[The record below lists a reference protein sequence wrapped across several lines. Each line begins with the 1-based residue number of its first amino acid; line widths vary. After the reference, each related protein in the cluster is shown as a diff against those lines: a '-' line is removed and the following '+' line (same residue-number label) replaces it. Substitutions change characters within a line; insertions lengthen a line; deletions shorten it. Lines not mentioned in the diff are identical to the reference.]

1 MLAIRRESQGY
12 FRSLKSSKENIKRAP
27 FPSPWSIAF
36 DFQWKRV
43 QHFVEIDH
51 MTPTIVYSKYIW
63 LGFVCHI
70 WGHHDLPPN
79 MGSALLI
86 FLDFCVVLFFVLF
99 VFVLFLVRP
108 MLSMSLDCQ
117 FLITPPLISNLY
129 FQKVFFWQISTPCWK
144 VFCQLRT
151 DDERWYW
158 QLDFGSK
165 FTISHYCLTMVLY
178 TI

>member
-1 MLAIRRESQGY
+1 MLAIRRESQGH
-12 FRSLKSSKENIKRAP
+12 FRSLKSSRENIKREP

-51 MTPTIVYSKYIW
+51 MSPTIVYSKYIW
-63 LGFVCHI
+63 LGFASHI
-70 WGHHDLPPN
+70 RGHHDLPPN

-117 FLITPPLISNLY
+117 FLITPPLFCNLY
-129 FQKVFFWQISTPCWK
+129 FQKVFLGRY
-144 VFCQLRT
+144 QLLVEKNSVNCAQMT
-151 DDERWYW
+151 KD
-158 QLDFGSK
+158 G
-165 FTISHYCLTMVLY
+165 IGN
-178 TI
+178 

>member
-1 MLAIRRESQGY
+1 MLAIRRESQGH
-12 FRSLKSSKENIKRAP
+12 FRSLKSSRENIKRAP
-27 FPSPWSIAF
+27 FPSSWSIAF

-43 QHFVEIDH
+43 QHFVEIDS
-51 MTPTIVYSKYIW
+51 MTATIVYSKYIW

-86 FLDFCVVLFFVLF
+86 ILDFCVVLFFALL

-117 FLITPPLISNLY
+117 FLITPPLFSNLY
-129 FQKVFFWQISTPCWK
+129 FQRGFFWQISTPCWK
-144 VFCQLRT
+144 EFCQLRT

-158 QLDFGSK
+158 Q
-165 FTISHYCLTMVLY
+165 
-178 TI
+178 